1 MKLTVNLK
9 FSNISLPI
17 KAFSNSLAFSS
28 TGKLKPT
35 TVFIFLLWKVISAQ
49 KIFVSGALNNKKPDY
64 IIGEGRWE
72 KKTKQ
77 RIVIDNKIR
86 HGKPIIKGTRI
97 TVDEVLG
104 ALVGGMT
111 YEEIERE
118 YGIRREDILER
129 YCGLR
134 QRMIYYGHQQ

>member
-1 MKLTVNLK
+1 M
-9 FSNISLPI
+9 
-17 KAFSNSLAFSS
+17 
-28 TGKLKPT
+28 
-35 TVFIFLLWKVISAQ
+35 
-49 KIFVSGALNNKKPDY
+49 
-64 IIGEGRWE
+64 EE
-72 KKTKQ
+72 KTKQ

-118 YGIRREDILER
+118 YGIRREDILAVLEYTASFVR
-129 YCGLR
+129 GEEIRLLR
-134 QRMIYYGHQQ
+134 IKHEVLS